1 MIKEKLK
8 NILKIVTD
16 PVYRMESFCAH
27 GFYDRMSDEKFLR
40 KKFRL
45 RMGYDL
51 DLENPRTFNEKLQWL
66 KLHDRKPI
74 YSTMVD
80 KYEVKGYIAGL
91 IGEEYIIPSYG
102 VWDCFED
109 IDFGRLPDRFV
120 LKCTHDSGGLV
131 IVKDK
136 KTLDISAAREKIN
149 TSLKRD
155 YFRFGRE
162 WPYKAVR
169 HRVLAE
175 QLLID
180 EERDVLIDYK
190 VLCFN
195 GEPKLIE
202 VHQGRY
208 SGHHTQDFY
217 DTDWN
222 LTDISQSEDP
232 RSFKPIPRPAA
243 LEEMVALS
251 RTLAKGLA
259 HIRVDW
265 YLIDGKLYFGELTFY
280 DGDGFCPFDNPEDD
294 LMLGSWITLP
304 ER

>member
-1 MIKEKLK
+1 MLKGKLS
-8 NILKIVTD
+8 NILKIITD
-16 PVYRMESFCAH
+16 PAYRLESFCAR
-27 GFYDRMSDEKFLR
+27 GFYNHMSDEMFLR
-40 KKFRL
+40 KKFRV
-45 RMGYDL
+45 RMGYEL
-51 DLENPRTFNEKLQWL
+51 DLENPKTFNEKLQWL
-66 KLHDRKPI
+66 KLHDRKAE

-80 KYEVKGYIAGL
+80 KYEVKNYVAGL
-91 IGEEYIIPSYG
+91 IGQEYIIPTYG
-102 VWDCFED
+102 VWDRFDD
-109 IDFGRLPDRFV
+109 IDFDRLPDQFV

-131 IVKDK
+131 IVRDK
-136 KTLDISAAREKIN
+136 KKLDRSAARKKIEGC
-149 TSLKRD
+149 LQRE
-155 YFRFGRE
+155 YYWFGRE
-162 WPYKAVR
+162 WPYKNVR
-169 HRVLAE
+169 HRILAE
-175 QLLID
+175 QLLTD
-180 EERDVLIDYK
+180 EGRDVMIDYK

-195 GEPKLIE
+195 GEPRLIE

-208 SGHHTQDFY
+208 SDHHTQDFY

-243 LEEMVALS
+243 LEEMVTLS

-304 ER
+304 ES